1 MIVNRLVRLSTSWC
15 DCHREKWCTLP
26 DMGRKRA
33 FLPPRDQKIETFKGA
48 VGQTMIHALDSRY
61 FVISILPVRPLA
73 NQI

>member
-1 MIVNRLVRLSTSWC
+1 MSEK
-15 DCHREKWCTLP
+15 CHFAPVGKNDLGPEMGYGTGKCINLP
-26 DMGRKRA
+26 MTNQSIKG
-33 FLPPRDQKIETFKGA
+33 FKGA